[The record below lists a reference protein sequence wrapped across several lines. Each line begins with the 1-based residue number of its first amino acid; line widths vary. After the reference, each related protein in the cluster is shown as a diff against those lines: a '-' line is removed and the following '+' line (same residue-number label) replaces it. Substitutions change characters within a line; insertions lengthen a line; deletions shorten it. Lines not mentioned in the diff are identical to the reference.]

1 MTSREAAIEM
11 PPILYGTAWKKE
23 ATASLVALAISEGF
37 RGIDTACQPR
47 HYNEPGVGRGV
58 AESLGGGLKRGDLF
72 LQTKYS
78 PLNAQDPSRLPYDAK
93 APIADQVA
101 QSFARSLEN
110 LDTDYLDSLLLHAP
124 LSSLAETLT
133 AWRALEA
140 VAATGG
146 ARRLGI
152 SNFYSLAMLEALYE
166 AAEIKPAALQNRFYR
181 ESGYDKEVRSFCRA
195 HGIVYQSFWT
205 LTANGHLLEHET
217 LRAIALRHGRTPE
230 QVLFRFLTH
239 EGVVPLTGT
248 TDVMHMREDLAIVE
262 FELDDAEVGALA
274 GLLG

>member
-1 MTSREAAIEM
+1 VTSREAAIEM

-58 AESLGGGLKRGDLF
+58 AQSLGGGLQRGDLF

-140 VAATGG
+140 IAATGG

-181 ESGYDKEVRSFCRA
+181 ESGYDKEVRAFCRA
-195 HGIVYQSFWT
+195 HDIVYQSFWT
-205 LTANGHLLEHET
+205 LTANAHLLEHET
-217 LRAIALRHGRTPE
+217 LRAVASRYGRTPE

-248 TDVMHMREDLAIVE
+248 TDVAHMRESLAILE